1 VKPGFFSF
9 QCTYLST
16 PLLSPLT
23 ISFRNQT
30 IGHFESPFITL
41 YQVVVAYLF
50 STQKSLGGNRQ
61 VSLGTQIKGVEKFSA
76 AHELQL
82 IIDFNKTFP
91 GV

>member
-1 VKPGFFSF
+1 MERGGENKRAGETSGFFSF

-41 YQVVVAYLF
+41 YQVVAYLF
-50 STQKSLGGNRQ
+50 ST
-61 VSLGTQIKGVEKFSA
+61 EKFGW
-76 AHELQL
+76 E
-82 IIDFNKTFP
+82 
-91 GV
+91 